1 MVAVTQPRRVAAI
14 TVAQRVATER
24 NGMLCHVILLHTHKI
39 VPGFSIAELCMILL

>member
-24 NGMLCHVILLHTHKI
+24 NGMLCYVMLLHTHKI
-39 VPGFSIAELCMILL
+39 IFVFSIEEMCMIW